1 MADKRESTLGVLK
14 AILVE
19 MRATNRHMRVLAK
32 QIACHNAAEIP
43 DILRRIDRNTT
54 KQNVGD

>member
-1 MADKRESTLGVLK
+1 MASQEELVLVLLK

-19 MRATNRHMRVLAK
+19 MEATNRHMRVLAK

-43 DILRRIDRNTT
+43 DILRRIDTNTRT
-54 KQNVGD
+54 RGEDS